1 MEIRR
6 LQWPKAEILYIF
18 VFHAPATHQIYF
30 FVNCA
35 YVAMGGMRGNPLPP
49 LKAPISYLV
58 IYELLETLIYCV
70 LPPMPHGHVWNCT
83 LLIIDGS

>member
-30 FVNCA
+30 FCELRIRG
-35 YVAMGGMRGNPLPP
+35 YGGNAGESPPPPQSTHLLFSNIRTFGNPYLLCPP
-49 LKAPISYLV
+49 
-58 IYELLETLIYCV
+58 
-70 LPPMPHGHVWNCT
+70 PHALNPTAMYGIAHC
-83 LLIIDGS
+83 